1 MIDNESGGAP
11 ELTRRVL
18 NAEMS
23 NLVSPESQIFDV
35 GEKIMKS
42 ENLWWEED
50 LYESVMFRGNY
61 PYAS

>member
-11 ELTRRVL
+11 ELTRRAL

-42 ENLWWEED
+42 ENLW
-50 LYESVMFRGNY
+50 
-61 PYAS
+61 